1 MQTSLKEKLRSDLN
15 AARRARDK
23 VRTLVLSTTLAEL
36 RNREIEIGSTLDDK
50 GVRSVLAKAVKQ
62 RQDAAAQMIQGG
74 RRDLADRETE
84 QERVLRGYMPPELS
98 AEDVRVMVRG
108 IVDGGAGHIG
118 AVMSALM
125 PRIRG
130 RFDGRTAS
138 AIVREELE

>member
-36 RNREIEIGSTLDDK
+36 RNREIEIGSMLDDE
-50 GVRSVLAKAVKQ
+50 GVRSVLAKAIKQ

-84 QERVLRGYMPPELS
+84 QEQVLRGYMPPELS
-98 AEDVRVMVRG
+98 AEDVRVMVRE
-108 IVDGGAGHIG
+108 IVDGGADHIG

-138 AIVREELE
+138 AIVREELA

>member
-1 MQTSLKEKLRSDLN
+1 METSLKEKLRSDLN
-15 AARRARDK
+15 AARRARDR

-36 RNREIEIGSTLDDK
+36 RNREIETGSALDDE
-50 GVRSVLAKAVKQ
+50 GVRSVVARAIKQ

-74 RRDLADRETE
+74 RRDLAEREAE
-84 QERVLRGYMPPELS
+84 QEQVLRAYMPPELS
-98 AEDVRVMVRG
+98 AEDVRNMVRE
-108 IVDGGAGHIG
+108 IVGGGAAHIG

-138 AIVREELE
+138 AIVREELG

>member
-1 MQTSLKEKLRSDLN
+1 METSLKEKLRADLN
-15 AARRARDK
+15 AARRARDR

-36 RNREIEIGSTLDDK
+36 RNREIETGSALDDE
-50 GVRSVLAKAVKQ
+50 GVRSVVARAIKQ

-74 RRDLADRETE
+74 RRDLAEREAE
-84 QERVLRGYMPPELS
+84 QEQVLRAYMPPELS
-98 AEDVRVMVRG
+98 AEDVRNMVRE
-108 IVDGGAGHIG
+108 IVGGGAAHIG

-138 AIVREELE
+138 AIVREELG